1 MGNTFEALFSEQKR
15 TAMTE
20 KEVYDQWPLPFWR
33 EVREVF
39 GSNESSIAD
48 PSIFFCRRRG
58 LTLIFSLDKDVK
70 GPSSF
75 NTPFIIH
82 DPTMR
87 LKRKAKEAAL
97 TKICTPRRS
106 RRLAATRKTASAK
119 SKPLATSST
128 PTTVDL
134 SIFFSDSSS
143 LDVLNDDLTY
153 LRQNLDDLTCIPS
166 TILCNL
172 TRSQR
177 YLTKQ
182 DNNDDEELG
191 IGLLTT
197 DEAEGFVE
205 DKDHEEEESAKLS
218 LYTSGLLRV
227 PLASLSN
234 YDSEDELDPHFP
246 ANLPLAMDL
255 LQGRNEEREM
265 VLKSLETVTCYA
277 KLAAPNHLLNEWLE
291 PLPKYMVEQDIFSIF
306 NVLMKWTLPTWK
318 NDTKLMVTWAKAM
331 HELILRA
338 KDLNQVDV
346 LQEIVQE
353 ESLDVVVKLMDLLK
367 IQHGK
372 EEAIDVFAY
381 GLEIIYN
388 LLQHAGAEA
397 SSRIVTAQS
406 DSDFVAFLLDQCLEE
421 PHVRDEET
429 FLATCKIFILTD
441 LSKLDPTLKRSMNT
455 SNAIPELS
463 KIWKKLHRNKPFF
476 MNDAFKAAEAAI
488 SSSD

>member
-1 MGNTFEALFSEQKR
+1 
-15 TAMTE
+15 
-20 KEVYDQWPLPFWR
+20 
-33 EVREVF
+33 
-39 GSNESSIAD
+39 
-48 PSIFFCRRRG
+48 
-58 LTLIFSLDKDVK
+58 
-70 GPSSF
+70 
-75 NTPFIIH
+75 
-82 DPTMR
+82 MR

-97 TKICTPRRS
+97 AKICTPRRS
-106 RRLAATRKTASAK
+106 RRLAVATRKPVSASK
-119 SKPLATSST
+119 SSKYPPPTT

-182 DNNDDEELG
+182 DNNDDDEELG

-265 VLKSLETVTCYA
+265 VLKSLETVTSYA
-277 KLAAPNHLLNEWLE
+277 KLAAPNHLLNDWLD
-291 PLPKYMVEQDIFSIF
+291 PLPRYMLEKDIFSIF

-318 NDTKLMVTWAKAM
+318 NDTKLMVTWTKAI

-353 ESLDVVVKLMDLLK
+353 QSLDVVVKLMDLLK

-372 EEAIDVFAY
+372 EDAIDVFAY

-388 LLQHAGAEA
+388 LLQHAEAET
-397 SSRIVTAQS
+397 SSRIVTARP
-406 DSDFVAFLLDQCLEE
+406 DYDFVAFLLHQCLEE
-421 PHVRDEET
+421 PYVRDERT
-429 FLATCKIFILTD
+429 FFVTSKIFILTD

-455 SNAIPELS
+455 SKAIPKLS
-463 KIWKKLHRNKPFF
+463 KIYEKLHRNKPF
-476 MNDAFKAAEAAI
+476 MKDVFKAAEAAI